1 MGGPKRVPVRS
12 YGSEVPEPEAGD
24 LTGWIG
30 KRKGIGG
37 DLTSYLLEES
47 LEPQEGVDF
56 PCAGGRIYRARV
68 LESIGGLEGEA
79 LAREPSAETAL
90 VEEDARWGAS
100 RRRGLLFSLPAPH
113 LLGIRD
119 DHYHDR
125 EEFCEA
131 LSGCYRR
138 ILRAMRD
145 AGAGGHVLLGK
156 KVHGEEME
164 HLAGPRTLFFFP
176 GLSGEDLPVLL
187 EAQGEIAVPRELL
200 PAALDLLD
208 EFEIR
213 HLAVV
218 DGRAEDLSAVLEYL
232 DPGQVSLGGYCTE
245 DCGKYW
251 KALVERAVI
260 PRQTRPP
267 RRDRRSTGSSG

>member
-1 MGGPKRVPVRS
+1 MGGPKRIPVRS
-12 YGSEVPEPEAGD
+12 YGSEVPEPEPRD
-24 LTGWIG
+24 LTGWIE

-47 LEPQEGVDF
+47 LEPQEGVDV

-68 LESIGGLEGEA
+68 LESIGGREGET

-100 RRRGLLFSLPAPH
+100 RRKGLLFCLPAPH

-119 DHYHDR
+119 AYYHDR
-125 EEFCEA
+125 EEFCEGLA
-131 LSGCYRR
+131 GCYRQ

-145 AGAGGHVLLGK
+145 AGAGGHVLLGET
-156 KVHGEEME
+156 VHEEELE
-164 HLAGPRTLFFFP
+164 HLAGPRTSFFFP
-176 GLSGEDLPVLL
+176 DLTEEDLPVLL
-187 EAQGEIAVPRELL
+187 EAQGIIAVPRELL
-200 PAALDLLD
+200 PGALDLLD
-208 EFEIR
+208 EFEMR

-232 DPGQVSLGGYCTE
+232 DPDQVSLGGYCRE
-245 DCGKYW
+245 DCTRYW
-251 KALVERAVI
+251 KELADRAVI
-260 PRQTRPP
+260 PRETRPP
-267 RRDRRSTGSSG
+267 RRARRSTGSSS